1 MTAAARKAFSS
12 VAHFLSFDGW
22 NSTLPSS
29 GDSEKEAEHRIGE
42 YSAEYDMPTEA
53 EIAALN
59 AEAEAFLKKCKPV
72 SR

>member
-12 VAHFLSFDGW
+12 VAHFLSFDSW
-22 NSTLPSS
+22 SSTAS
-29 GDSEKEAEHRIGE
+29 GRAPDKESEHRVGE
-42 YSAEYDMPTEA
+42 YRAEYDLPTEA

-59 AEAEAFLKKCKPV
+59 AEADAFLKKCKPV

>member
-12 VAHFLSFDGW
+12 VAHFFSFDSW
-22 NSTLPSS
+22 STTPSS
-29 GDSEKEAEHRIGE
+29 GTPNREPEHRVGE
-42 YSAEYDMPTEA
+42 YVAEYTMPTEA

-59 AEAEAFLKKCKPV
+59 AEATAILKKCKPV

>member
-12 VAHFLSFDGW
+12 VAHFLSFDSW
-22 NSTLPSS
+22 TSASS
-29 GDSEKEAEHRIGE
+29 GSSNKKPEHWVGE
-42 YSAEYDMPTEA
+42 YRADYDMPTEA

-59 AEAEAFLKKCKPV
+59 AEADAFLKKCKPV